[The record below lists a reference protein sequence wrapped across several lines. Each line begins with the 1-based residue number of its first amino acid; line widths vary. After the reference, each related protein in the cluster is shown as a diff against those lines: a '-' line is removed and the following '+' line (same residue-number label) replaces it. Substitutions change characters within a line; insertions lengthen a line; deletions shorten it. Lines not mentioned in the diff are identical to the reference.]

1 MDDKTLIDSLGGPA
15 KVAELLGY
23 DKDGGIQRVHN
34 WTSRGIPA
42 HVKVQRP
49 DLFMPELVK
58 GKTHKRK
65 PTQET

>member
-58 GKTHKRK
+58 GKTPKRSK
-65 PTQET
+65 TET